1 MNEYMDQDVS
11 VVIPCRNEAES
22 LRSLLPR
29 IKQAIPGGEILVVDD
44 GSSDESVG
52 VCSEHKV
59 RCIRHPYSKG
69 NGAAIKTGARSA
81 SGRLLLFMDAD
92 GQHDPDDIP
101 RLLDLMDQGYDLAI
115 GARSPDAHA
124 SWQRGVANR
133 GFNRLASLMTGYHIP
148 DLTSGFRAVRADY
161 FRKILYLLP
170 NGFSY
175 PTTSTMAFYRSGFSV
190 GFIPVQARGRIGNS
204 HINPLKD
211 GLRFLIIIL
220 KIGVLFSPMKMFLPI
235 AALLFFSG
243 CGYYIYTYVLYGRF
257 TNMVAVLFLSS
268 LFVLLIGFV
277 SEQISAL
284 HYRTMDLR
292 PDSGRD
298 GLPSQHASRDRTE
311 SGTGS

>member
-1 MNEYMDQDVS
+1 MSEYIDQDVS
-11 VVIPCRNEAES
+11 VVIPCRNEADS

-29 IKQAIPGGEILVVDD
+29 VKQAIPGAEILVVDD
-44 GSSDESVG
+44 GSSDASVG
-52 VCSEHKV
+52 VCAAHEV
-59 RCIRHPYSKG
+59 RCLRHPYGKG
-69 NGAAIKTGARSA
+69 NGAAIKTGARA
-81 SGRLLLFMDAD
+81 AAGTLLVFMDAD

-101 RLLDLMDQGYDLAI
+101 RLLELIDRGYDLAVA
-115 GARSPDAHA
+115 ARSPDAHA
-124 SWQRGVANR
+124 SWQRAIANR

-148 DLTSGFRAVRADY
+148 DLTSGFRAVRADF

-190 GFIPVQARGRIGNS
+190 GFIPTEPRGRIGSS

-211 GLRFLIIIL
+211 GLRFLVIIL
-220 KIGVLFSPMKMFLPI
+220 KIGTLFSPMRLFLPI

-243 CGYYIYTYVLYGRF
+243 CGYYVYTYVMYGRL

-268 LFVLLIGFV
+268 LLVLLIGFV
-277 SEQISAL
+277 SEQIAAL

-292 PDSGRD
+292 PETGREGRRSNHVARDS
-298 GLPSQHASRDRTE
+298 TE
-311 SGTGS
+311 